1 MLWQKS
7 AGYNNDVRTVIII
20 FQQKRTN
27 KRMREREDNNV
38 IWESENSKH
47 CLSVY

>member
-1 MLWQKS
+1 MKFCLFMLWQES

-27 KRMREREDNNV
+27 KRM
-38 IWESENSKH
+38 KA
-47 CLSVY
+47 